1 MSFFIG
7 LLSGSQNEICTC
19 IPTPPNCTCGISQNN
34 LPHLTLNDRNQ
45 GQMSLDENSHHEGN
59 PFNNVSADD
68 DENYSQNHRDESS
81 LASAANERD
90 SYDASSEI
98 SQRARPTR
106 RRSRP
111 RSRVRGRSSGYDATF
126 EDSVDV
132 DATFRPKFHSSL
144 IGNQN
149 RSRRNP
155 SMTRGEE
162 INLFEPN
169 QCECYADDPEPPR
182 GRRDSSMDQSER
194 GRRNQLH
201 EMLDEESAFTA
212 NESLLDINDDPSNAN
227 ILGYN
232 YRVNSFR

>member
-1 MSFFIG
+1 
-7 LLSGSQNEICTC
+7 
-19 IPTPPNCTCGISQNN
+19 
-34 LPHLTLNDRNQ
+34 
-45 GQMSLDENSHHEGN
+45 
-59 PFNNVSADD
+59 
-68 DENYSQNHRDESS
+68 
-81 LASAANERD
+81 
-90 SYDASSEI
+90 
-98 SQRARPTR
+98 
-106 RRSRP
+106 
-111 RSRVRGRSSGYDATF
+111 
-126 EDSVDV
+126 
-132 DATFRPKFHSSL
+132 
-144 IGNQN
+144 
-149 RSRRNP
+149 
-155 SMTRGEE
+155 MTRGEE